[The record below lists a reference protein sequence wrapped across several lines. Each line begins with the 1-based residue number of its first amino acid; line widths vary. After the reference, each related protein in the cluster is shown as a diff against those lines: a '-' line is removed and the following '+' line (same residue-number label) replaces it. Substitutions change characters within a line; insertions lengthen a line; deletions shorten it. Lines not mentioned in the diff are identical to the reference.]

1 MQNITYDVRIYKT
14 EVYKGKRV
22 TTYTVRWKVGP
33 RAWKEP
39 FRNKAQ
45 AESFLAELR
54 SATKKGEAFNLK
66 TGRPVSWQRTEGDMT
81 WYDFACVFVD
91 MKWKTASAKYRHDIA
106 YALTKATPALLA
118 TDRGKPNDALL
129 RKALFRWGF
138 NAKQRDS
145 APEDIAQALAWVA
158 ANTVS
163 VSALAEPERARK
175 VLDAATTRLDGKR
188 SAASVARRNR
198 MILANA
204 MDYAVAERK
213 LLASN
218 PIRALKWTAPQTSSE
233 IDRRSV
239 VNPDQARALL
249 KAVKAREPSGPRLVA
264 FFAIMY
270 YSALRPEE
278 AISLVRD
285 NVTLPDQIWDE
296 EAGKWAESGDGWGE
310 LHFRQPTPDAGRE
323 WTDDGSHREQRRQ
336 LKHRAEGQ
344 ERRVP
349 CPPELTVILRTHLQ
363 EHVGEATDARLF
375 VGVRGGDLPAITYR
389 RAWRE
394 ARREVL
400 SAQQYASP
408 LARRPYDLRHA
419 CVSTWLNGGVPA
431 TQVAKWAGHGVDV
444 LLRIYASCLE
454 GQDEIAKR
462 RITEA
467 LRNAG

>member
-1 MQNITYDVRIYKT
+1 MQNLTYDVRIYKT

-33 RAWKEP
+33 RAWKES

-54 SATKKGEAFNLK
+54 SATRKGEAFNLK

-81 WYDFACVFVD
+81 WYDFACAFVD
-91 MKWKTASAKYRHDIA
+91 MKWTTASAKYRHDIA
-106 YALTKATPALLA
+106 YALTKATPALLV
-118 TDRGKPNDALL
+118 TNRGKPNDALI

-138 NAKQRDS
+138 NAKQRDT
-145 APEDIAQALAWVA
+145 APEDIAQALTWIA
-158 ANTVS
+158 ANTVRL
-163 VSALAEPERARK
+163 SALAEPETARK

-218 PIRALKWTAPQTSSE
+218 PIRALKWSAPKTSSE

-249 KAVKAREPSGPRLVA
+249 KAVEAREPSGPRLLA

-285 NVTLPDQIWDE
+285 NVTLPDQVWNE
-296 EAGKWAESGDGWGE
+296 EAREWAEPADGWGE

-323 WTDDGSHREQRRQ
+323 WTDDGSHRDQRRQ

-363 EHVGEATDARLF
+363 EHVGEAADARLF
-375 VGVRGGDLPAITYR
+375 LGVRGGELPAITYR
-389 RAWRE
+389 RGWRE

-400 SAQQYASP
+400 RDQQYASP

-419 CVSTWLNGGVPA
+419 CVSTWLNGGVPP
-431 TQVAKWAGHGVDV
+431 TQVAKWAGHSVDV

-462 RITEA
+462 RIAQA
-467 LRNAG
+467 LRSE